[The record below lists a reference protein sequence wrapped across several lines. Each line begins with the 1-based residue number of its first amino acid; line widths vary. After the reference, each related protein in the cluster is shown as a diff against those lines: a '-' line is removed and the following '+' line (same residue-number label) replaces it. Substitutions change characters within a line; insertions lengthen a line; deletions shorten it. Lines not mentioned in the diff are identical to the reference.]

1 MKAHIGL
8 EMDIVMMPQI
18 TKAVYLMVVTV
29 AIMMIMIGMS
39 FVVIASVM
47 KN

>member
-18 TKAVYLMVVTV
+18 TKVVYLMVVTV